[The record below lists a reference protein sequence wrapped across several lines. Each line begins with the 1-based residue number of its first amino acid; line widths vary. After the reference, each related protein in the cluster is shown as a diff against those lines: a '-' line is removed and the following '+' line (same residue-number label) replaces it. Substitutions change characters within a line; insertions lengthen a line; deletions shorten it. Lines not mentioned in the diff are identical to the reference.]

1 MIVVTGATGNVG
13 SELVEQLNLLDVPMR
28 ALVRDPARAGEV
40 VGPEIELVTGDLER
54 PESLDAALAGAER
67 MFLLCS
73 SCREQVELETVAID
87 AAVRAGL
94 SHVVK
99 LSMFGADPRSP
110 VPSRR
115 WHGEVEQ
122 RLERSGI
129 AYTHLRPTFFMQ
141 VTRGMLAPDG
151 ALYLPVGEGRIGW
164 IDVRDVASAAV
175 RVLTDEGHERRAYAL
190 TGPESLTFRE
200 VADTLSAA
208 TGLDV
213 DYVDVPADTAR
224 EGMLSAGMPTWQVE
238 ASLALLTLIGEGG
251 LDVTSDDYERIVG
264 VAPHSFDEFAR
275 DYAGDFQSAMA
286 GATP

>member
-275 DYAGDFQSAMA
+275 DYAGDFQSAVA

>member
-141 VTRGMLAPDG
+141 VTRGMLAPDC

-275 DYAGDFQSAMA
+275 DYAGDFQSAVA